1 MANYNSDFILK
12 KQLESLSSIDK
23 EYWSFRGK
31 AIRENTHA
39 YFQYPAMMVPQMQ
52 SALIENILKVE
63 PDIKNILDPFVGSGT
78 VMTEVMI
85 KGLNFAGQD
94 INPLSILL
102 CQAKKGPFDFDTL
115 KDRVNSLLDKINKDK
130 KHKIE
135 IEFNGMSKWFKQD
148 VSIELSK
155 IRRAIKAEE
164 LLWVRRF
171 FWVALA
177 ETIRLTSN
185 SRTSTFKLHIRPIEE
200 IKKRNLSPIK
210 VFAEVLGRNLSKYAN
225 QKSIL
230 EERNLLKNG
239 SYIGDISIELG
250 NSSKNI
256 PLNSLGK
263 YDLLITSPP
272 YGDNKTTVP
281 YGQCA
286 YLPLHWIELKD
297 IDPELDNSWLS
308 STWEIDSR
316 SLGGK
321 KSGALIKAEKLF
333 DISTSFKSIIKKLK
347 NESSDRINKVAAF
360 CYDLDSCIDPI
371 FSALKSN
378 ACMVWIIGNRH
389 VARHKIPLDDIVADL
404 IIARGGKVV
413 TKLQRKIP
421 SKRMAVRNNIADTM
435 GTETILIMRKGEA
448 DA

>member
-1 MANYNSDFILK
+1 MSTYQNDYILIRE
-12 KQLESLSSIDK
+12 LESLSRIDK

-31 AIRENTHA
+31 ATRENTHA

-52 SALIENILKVE
+52 NILIENILKVE
-63 PDIKNILDPFVGSGT
+63 PDIKNVLDPFVGSGT
-78 VMTEVMI
+78 VMTEVMF
-85 KGLNFAGQD
+85 KGLNFTGQD

-102 CQAKKGPFDFDTL
+102 CQAKKGPFDFNTL
-115 KDRVNSLLDKINKDK
+115 KDKINNLLNNIAKDNNL
-130 KHKIE
+130 KIE
-135 IEFNGMSKWFKQD
+135 IDFNSISKWFKQE

-155 IRRAIKAEE
+155 IRQAIKVEE

-185 SRTSTFKLHIRPIEE
+185 SRTSTFKLHIRPTEE

-210 VFAEVLGRNLSKYAN
+210 VFTEVLGRNLSKYAN

-239 SYIGDISIELG
+239 SYIGNISIELG
-250 NSSKNI
+250 NSSKKI
-256 PLNSLGK
+256 PLNSLEK
-263 YDLLITSPP
+263 YDLLVTSPP

-297 IDPELDNSWLS
+297 IDPELDNSWLL

-321 KSGALIKAEKLF
+321 TGGALIKAEKLF

-360 CYDLDSCIDPI
+360 CYDLDCCIDPI
-371 FSALKSN
+371 LSVLKPN
-378 ACMVWIIGNRH
+378 ACMIWIIGNRH
-389 VARHKIPLDDIVADL
+389 VAQYKIPLDNIMADL
-404 IIARGGKVV
+404 ITARGGKIV
-413 TKLQRKIP
+413 TKLKRKIP
-421 SKRMAVRNNIADTM
+421 TKRMAVRNNIANTM